1 MEKALFAL
9 PILPGKTAAAR
20 SFLKELEGGRKEQF
34 AASERRLGA
43 VEEVWAIQPTG
54 QGDLFVVYVAAQNVG
69 NAFTQ
74 FAASKDE
81 FDRWFKQQLGEIT
94 GADLNVPP
102 TAPMS
107 EILSDYHA

>member
-1 MEKALFAL
+1 MLFAL
-9 PILPGKTAAAR
+9 PILPGKTQAAR
-20 SFLKELEGGRKEQF
+20 AFLKELEGARKEQF
-34 AASERRLGA
+34 AVSERRLGV
-43 VEEVWAIQPTG
+43 VEEVWAIQASG
-54 QGDLFVVYVAAQNVG
+54 QGDLYVVYGAATNLANV
-69 NAFTQ
+69 FQQ

-81 FDRWFKQQLGEIT
+81 FDQWFKQRVNETT

>member
-1 MEKALFAL
+1 VEKMLFAL

-20 SFLKELEGGRKEQF
+20 AFLKELEGPRKEQF
-34 AASERRLGA
+34 AVSERRLGV
-43 VEEVWAIQPTG
+43 VEEVWAIQAG
-54 QGDLFVVYVAAQNVG
+54 AQGDLLVAYGAAPNLA
-69 NAFTQ
+69 NAFQQ
-74 FAASKDE
+74 FAASKDD
-81 FDRWFKQQLGEIT
+81 FDQWFKTRLGEVT